1 MIAEE
6 KSISEIFAD
15 NNSYEIPN
23 YQRPYS
29 WNQDNVSDLVN
40 DINDAFENGVKEYF
54 IGSIITIEKDV
65 KKQFE
70 VVDGQQRLTTIT
82 LIFSALRNLIKN
94 ETAKS
99 ELQKKI
105 LPINAL
111 TDEPE
116 QPRLK
121 VRKKEEMFFYDYIL
135 LGKEL
140 ENDVDLS
147 EIERKFINNVKTIE
161 TLLEE
166 YDEIHLKKFA
176 NYLLQNVYLVLVR
189 TESFESAYR
198 LFNVLNA
205 RGLALSNA
213 DLLKNLLFGRSSSLN
228 EQKRIE
234 TYWNSLED
242 IITLKNIDIFLSHY
256 RTSLKGNK

>member
-1 MIAEE
+1 MIYLNSFSNFF
-6 KSISEIFAD
+6 KRLGRY
-15 NNSYEIPN
+15 SYEIPN

-105 LPINAL
+105 LPIRENVCFCDCNKYSYEKVNASHIC
-111 TDEPE
+111 
-116 QPRLK
+116 K
-121 VRKKEEMFFYDYIL
+121 
-135 LGKEL
+135 
-140 ENDVDLS
+140 
-147 EIERKFINNVKTIE
+147 
-161 TLLEE
+161 
-166 YDEIHLKKFA
+166 
-176 NYLLQNVYLVLVR
+176 
-189 TESFESAYR
+189 SFVSIIS
-198 LFNVLNA
+198 F
-205 RGLALSNA
+205 
-213 DLLKNLLFGRSSSLN
+213 LLFSLY
-228 EQKRIE
+228 I
-234 TYWNSLED
+234 
-242 IITLKNIDIFLSHY
+242 
-256 RTSLKGNK
+256 